1 MATNNALLEL
11 TDVSKSYPDKSH
23 IHPAAVLKQ
32 LNLQVQPGEALA
44 VVGPSGCGKST
55 LLNVAGGLDRPE
67 LGSVEFDTRSLT
79 DLSENELAQMRNA
92 EFGFIF
98 QEHHLLPQCTVLENV
113 LIPTIAGEHGGLGK
127 AEQRARAKELL
138 ETVCLDDRLN
148 AFPVELS
155 GGERQRV
162 AMVRAFINQP
172 RIVFADEPTG
182 ALDRTKAENLV
193 RLLQRLRKDE
203 SITLVV
209 ATHATWLAE
218 QMDRVLELR
227 NGKLA

>member
-1 MATNNALLEL
+1 MATNNAILEL
-11 TDVSKSYPDKSH
+11 TDISKSYPDESH
-23 IHPAAVLKQ
+23 LHPAAVLKQ
-32 LNLQVQPGEALA
+32 LSLVVQPGEALA
-44 VVGPSGCGKST
+44 IAGPSGCGKST
-55 LLNVAGGLDRPE
+55 LLNVAGGLDHPD
-67 LGSVEFDTRSLT
+67 LGSVEYDNRSLN
-79 DLSENELAQMRNA
+79 DLSEAELAQVRNT

-113 LIPTIAGEHGGLGK
+113 LVPTLAGNGGGQTK
-127 AEQRARAKELL
+127 AERRSRAKELL
-138 ETVCLDDRLN
+138 ETICLDDRLN
-148 AFPVELS
+148 AFPAELS

-162 AMVRAFINQP
+162 ATVRALINKP

-182 ALDRTKAENLV
+182 ALDRTTAENLA

-209 ATHATWLAE
+209 VTHATWLAE

>member
-1 MATNNALLEL
+1 MATNNTLLEL
-11 TDVSKSYPDKSH
+11 TDVSKSYPDESH
-23 IHPAAVLKQ
+23 LNPATVLKQ
-32 LNLQVQPGEALA
+32 LNLEVQSGESLA

-55 LLNVAGGLDRPE
+55 LLNVAGGLDRPD
-67 LGSVEFDTRSLT
+67 LGTVEFDNRSLD
-79 DLSENELAQMRNA
+79 DLSENELAQLRNT

-113 LIPTIAGEHGGLGK
+113 LVPTIAGHSGGQAK
-127 AEQRARAKELL
+127 AERRTRAKELL

-148 AFPVELS
+148 AFPAELS

-162 AMVRAFINQP
+162 ATVRALINQP
-172 RIVFADEPTG
+172 SIVFADEPTG
-182 ALDRTKAENLV
+182 ALDRTTADNLV

-203 SITLVV
+203 AITLVV
-209 ATHATWLAE
+209 VTHDTWLAD